1 MKPRFSM
8 PHVPYWPGD
17 AEIFRSGKQKEQPKM
32 EIIDIRP
39 DAAPAADKFREI
51 DSAELADIIREI
63 RVNETSAR
71 QTEWAYDAWQ
81 IDIAA
86 ATRAAELQDAF
97 NERIFVARD
106 EDGYYFA
113 HEARS

>member
-1 MKPRFSM
+1 MSSLQN
-8 PHVPYWPGD
+8 VIEYN
-17 AEIFRSGKQKEQPKM
+17 
-32 EIIDIRP
+32 
-39 DAAPAADKFREI
+39 AAPTADKFREI
-51 DSAELADIIREI
+51 DAAELAEIIREI

-97 NERIFVARD
+97 GSRIFVARD

-113 HEARS
+113 HEAQSNA